1 MHSWCL
7 YAVFRRAKYSSTME
21 SVYQDE
27 EVLSEAQ
34 LTPQDQLRMQWRQQP
49 GPVPFL
55 RQKNV
60 IDQSAELLP
69 FAATAGLPGW
79 ITPGLF
85 ALQGLVLI
93 AAVLSVL
100 NWQMTRHSGKL
111 EDEITALQ
119 ANVQTEV
126 KRQEEIIA
134 ATQAEIKRISTSA
147 QSTFKL
153 RFLTV
158 PWAARKRWLFW
169 MPRCRER
176 KILKNNT
183 SKRWRRRSASL
194 RARQSALAV
203 ANSGS
208 PLIFSLALL
217 MAAGLFSKGA
227 QKDFS
232 RNRHARRLAD
242 YYLYFAT
249 TEGLWP
255 NLVLLAF
262 LHVALS
268 GNAYGLT
275 GLFLSVGPLF
285 WVVFWIGF
293 YFLLLRYFVMVAR
306 ELYKAMQVRQ
316 PANEWGF
323 ENRLL
328 LRVHNSFLLV
338 FVGMEAVFLALCYA
352 FYVAQNHLA

>member
-1 MHSWCL
+1 
-7 YAVFRRAKYSSTME
+7 ME
-21 SVYQDE
+21 PVYQNE
-27 EVLSEAQ
+27 EPSTPAQ
-34 LTPQDQLRMQWRQQP
+34 LTPQDQLRQEWRQQP
-49 GPVPFL
+49 GFIPFFH
-55 RQKNV
+55 QKNV
-60 IDQSAELLP
+60 IDQNAELVP

-85 ALQGLVLI
+85 ALQGLVLVAVI
-93 AAVLSVL
+93 ASCL

-119 ANVQTEV
+119 ASAQAEV
-126 KRQEEIIA
+126 HRQEEIIA
-134 ATQAEIKRISTSA
+134 ATQAEIRRISNSA
-147 QSTFKL
+147 KASFKL
-153 RFLTV
+153 HLSETPLTREEAL
-158 PWAARKRWLFW
+158 AALNSSLAETRTSEEQYKQK
-169 MPRCRER
+169 MAERE
-176 KILKNNT
+176 KN
-183 SKRWRRRSASL
+183 L

-217 MAAGLFSKGA
+217 LAAGIFSQGA
-227 QKDFS
+227 QKEFP
-232 RNRHARRLAD
+232 RNRQAGRLAD

-249 TEGLWP
+249 AEGLWP

-268 GNAYGLT
+268 GNAYGFS
-275 GLFLSVGPLF
+275 GLFQSVGPLF

-306 ELYKAMQVRQ
+306 DLYRAIQVKT

-323 ENRLL
+323 DNRILF
-328 LRVHNSFLLV
+328 RIHNSFLVV
-338 FVGMEAVFLALCYA
+338 FVGLEAVFLALCYA
-352 FYVAQNHLA
+352 FYLVQKNLV

>member
-1 MHSWCL
+1 MD
-7 YAVFRRAKYSSTME
+7 

-27 EVLSEAQ
+27 EVSSPAQ
-34 LTPQDQLRMQWRQQP
+34 LTPQDQLRQQWRQQP
-49 GPVPFL
+49 GFLPFL

-60 IDQSAELLP
+60 IDQNAALLP

-93 AAVLSVL
+93 AVIASLL

-119 ANVQTEV
+119 ASVQTEV
-126 KRQEEIIA
+126 HRQEEIIA
-134 ATQAEIKRISTSA
+134 ATQAEIKRISNSPRP
-147 QSTFKL
+147 SFKL
-153 RFLTV
+153 HLSETPLTREQAL
-158 PWAARKRWLFW
+158 AALNSSLADSHTSEEQFKQT
-169 MPRCRER
+169 MAARER
-176 KILKNNT
+176 K
-183 SKRWRRRSASL
+183 L

-217 MAAGLFSKGA
+217 LAAGLFSQGA
-227 QKDFS
+227 QKEFS
-232 RNRHARRLAD
+232 HNRQARRLAD

-249 TEGLWP
+249 AEGLWP

-268 GNAYGLT
+268 GNAYGFS

-306 ELYKAMQVRQ
+306 DLYRAMQVRG
-316 PANEWGF
+316 PASEWSF
-323 ENRLL
+323 DNRLL
-328 LRVHNSFLLV
+328 FRIHNSFVVV
-338 FVGMEAVFLALCYA
+338 FVGLEAVFLALCYA
-352 FYVAQNHLA
+352 FYLAQDHLV

>member
-1 MHSWCL
+1 
-7 YAVFRRAKYSSTME
+7 ME

-27 EVLSEAQ
+27 EVLSESQ
-34 LTPQDQLRMQWRQQP
+34 LTPQDQLRLQWRQQP
-49 GPVPFL
+49 GPIPLL

-60 IDQSAELLP
+60 IDQNAELLP
-69 FAATAGLPGW
+69 YAATAGLPGW

-93 AAVLSVL
+93 SIIASFL

-134 ATQAEIKRISTSA
+134 ATQAEIRRISNSPREN
-147 QSTFKL
+147 FKL
-153 RFLTV
+153 HLSETPLTREQAL
-158 PWAARKRWLFW
+158 AALNSSLADSHTSEEQYKQRMAAW
-169 MPRCRER
+169 ER
-176 KILKNNT
+176 
-183 SKRWRRRSASL
+183 RL
-194 RARQSALAV
+194 RARQSALAI

-208 PLIFSLALL
+208 PLVFSLALL

-232 RNRHARRLAD
+232 RNRQARRLAD
-242 YYLYFAT
+242 YYLYFVTA
-249 TEGLWP
+249 EGLWP
-255 NLVLLAF
+255 NLVLLVF

-268 GNAYGLT
+268 GNAYGFS
-275 GLFLSVGPLF
+275 GLFSSVGPLF

-293 YFLLLRYFVMVAR
+293 YFLLLRFFVMVSR
-306 ELYKAMQVRQ
+306 DLYHALQVRR
-316 PANEWGF
+316 PAAEWALD
-323 ENRLL
+323 NRIL
-328 LRVHNSFLLV
+328 LRIHNSFVVV
-338 FVGMEAVFLALCYA
+338 FVGMEAAFLALCYA
-352 FYVAQNHLA
+352 FYLAQKNLV